1 MLYERIFHFLS
12 PALHGDSPAAQR
24 AEETAEEVERAGNAS
39 SGFENE
45 IQGVYREPHRDR
57 TAPLYTYMVRK

>member
-1 MLYERIFHFLS
+1 
-12 PALHGDSPAAQR
+12 
-24 AEETAEEVERAGNAS
+24 VERAGNAS